1 MRSVRSSRWLRGTT
15 VVCLVAAGLLGTAT
29 RASATTVG
37 DEAALRAAVNDTSES
52 SISLSADVDL
62 TCGGGGALVRNSAT
76 ALTITGNSHW
86 ISQTCAGD
94 DAIQVT
100 GTGGLTLSGIALTGT
115 VVGDTSPLTVL
126 GTLILGGP
134 EHAIDTGTGPVDVSG
149 SYIFD
154 GPVDGI
160 HSSGG
165 SVTLTDSAM
174 GSGGSGIISDGDVT
188 LVRSEIRFVGGDGLV
203 GRARNTII
211 NSTIALSRGNGIV
224 AGGPTSLVYASIV
237 DNGYVSGPNDA
248 NLAFDGGGGSYV
260 LQNTLVSRRG
270 SGAVANCQPGPTVSH
285 GYNFSDDSTCG
296 LTEPTDHPDGGDPM
310 VAEQA
315 FPPGSLFSAYVPQ
328 PGSPLINA
336 IPFAACQAGAAAGI
350 TIDVFGNPRPG
361 PNGGCDIGAFQ
372 TETVPAPA
380 PSPPVV
386 ITPMF
391 TG

>member
-1 MRSVRSSRWLRGTT
+1 
-15 VVCLVAAGLLGTAT
+15 VCLVAAGLLGTAT

-37 DEAALRAAVNDTSES
+37 DEAALRAAANDTSES
-52 SISLSADVDL
+52 SITLSADVQL
-62 TCGGGGALVRNSAT
+62 TCGGGALVRNST
-76 ALTITGNSHW
+76 TPLTITGNNHW
-86 ISQTCAGD
+86 IIQTCAGD
-94 DAIQVT
+94 DAIHVT
-100 GTGGLTLSGIALTGT
+100 GTGGLTLSGIALTGA
-115 VVGDTSPLTVL
+115 VIGDTAPLTL
-126 GTLILGGP
+126 FGTLMLGGD
-134 EHAIDTGTGPVDVSG
+134 EHAIDTGTGPVDVSS
-149 SYIFD
+149 SYIFN
-154 GPVDGI
+154 GHVDGI

-165 SVTLTDSAM
+165 SVTLTDSGM

-188 LVRSEIRFVGGDGLV
+188 LVRSEIRFVWGDGLV
-203 GRARNTII
+203 GHGRNTII

-237 DNGYVSGPNDA
+237 DNGYASGPNDA
-248 NLAFDGGGGSYV
+248 NLAFDGAGGSFV

-270 SGAVANCQPGPTVSH
+270 SGAIANCKPGPTISH
-285 GYNFSDDSTCG
+285 GYNFSDDPTCG

-315 FPPGSLFSAYVPQ
+315 IPPGGVFSAYVPQ

-336 IPFAACQAGAAAGI
+336 IPVAACQAGAAAGI
-350 TIDVFGNPRPG
+350 TTDVFGNPRPG

-372 TETVPAPA
+372 TGAVAPPA